1 MRVRPLLLLLPVA
14 LAATLTVVA
23 PAAPARKSCG
33 SPGYAYAGL
42 QARSKGFGV
51 SATLSATAGALVEY
65 GHVAGWIGV
74 GAPGEGPQGAD
85 EWLQV
90 GLNTIAGSTGAL
102 YYEVAQP
109 WGIRY
114 VGLAS
119 GVPVGRRYHVAV
131 VETAGRRDVWRVWV
145 DGKPASRPIWLPAS
159 HGRLTPMAM
168 AESWDGDRAACNRY
182 EYRFAGVRLAVRP
195 GGSWARLRRRA
206 ADVLQD
212 TGSRVVSARNG
223 FVAVTAPAPPRLPR
237 RLPPAERAPAAAAS
251 TQTAGQATAP
261 AQSRHPGI
269 DP

>member
-1 MRVRPLLLLLPVA
+1 MRVRRPLLLLLPASLVA
-14 LAATLTVVA
+14 MLTVAA
-23 PAAPARKSCG
+23 PAAPARKGCG
-33 SPGYAYAGL
+33 PPGYAYTGL
-42 QARSKGFGV
+42 QARTKAFGV

-74 GAPGEGPQGAD
+74 GAPGEGPHGAD

-102 YYEVAQP
+102 YYEIAQP

-119 GVPVGRRYHVAV
+119 RVPVGRRYQVAV

-145 DGKPASRPIWLPAS
+145 DGKPASRPIWLPGS
-159 HGRLTPMAM
+159 HGMLTPMAM

-182 EYRFAGVRLAVRP
+182 EYRFSGVRLAVRP
-195 GGSWARLRRRA
+195 GGSWERLRRRA
-206 ADVLQD
+206 SDVLQD

-223 FVAVTAPAPPRLPR
+223 FVAVTAPAPSRH
-237 RLPPAERAPAAAAS
+237 LPPVGRATAATAS
-251 TQTAGQATAP
+251 APTAGRATAP
-261 AQSRHPGI
+261 AQSQPRGI